1 MSHLSNAE
9 IAQMMTASNAELLAM
24 PRQELLD
31 LHAAIAANIAVAQ
44 ANLAASQARI
54 AQYEA
59 QLQEDLLGQSED
71 EDEDQ
76 NED

>member
-1 MSHLSNAE
+1 
-9 IAQMMTASNAELLAM
+9 MMTASNAELLAM

-31 LHAAIAANIAVAQ
+31 LHAAIAANIAVAK
-44 ANLAASQARI
+44 ADLAAGQARI

-59 QLQEDLLGQSED
+59 QLQLELDLQDDLLGQSED
-71 EDEDQ
+71 EDQ